1 MKSPPLWKQ
10 NTLEIGETAVPEEIE
25 EVRIREVDSPRPI
38 LFPGSF

>member
-25 EVRIREVDSPRPI
+25 AVRIKEGDSPEPI
-38 LFPGSF
+38 PFPGWF